1 MNIEAFIDFV
11 IDDVK
16 EVNTDFMDN
25 YDLKSEDLIKGS
37 YKLKNA
43 IKNEIVMLFES
54 YNIGVDCDIDN
65 LYAIV
70 NNTHKCT
77 ATNHV
82 GVCDMCMERE

>member
-1 MNIEAFIDFV
+1 MIIKAFINFV
-11 IDDVK
+11 IDDIK

-25 YDLKSEDLIKGS
+25 YDLKSEDLIKES

-54 YNIGVDCDIDN
+54 YNIGVVCDIKN

-70 NNTHKCT
+70 E
-77 ATNHV
+77 
-82 GVCDMCMERE
+82 GE